1 MTVLTLLESTQLRG
15 QGKELKEAEA
25 WRESYFCCFSD
36 CHTFTNVQFL
46 MKLSR
51 NFSKNEGATP
61 DWCMTVADWCENMG
75 FFFYY
80 FWLLSCFTS
89 TNTWLHSRKNTL
101 GALHR
106 DAFGRVMLRNMTDGF
121 QTKSK
126 FEERVAERV
135 AANDGWSSQLL
146 QHTELV
152 KHHTGRKCKKR
163 KQLAEKH
170 TMSSRLRWGECAVTS
185 AEMPRSFGR

>member
-1 MTVLTLLESTQLRG
+1 MCSSWWSFQEISAKMKAQRQTD
-15 QGKELKEAEA
+15 A
-25 WRESYFCCFSD
+25 WLWQ
-36 CHTFTNVQFL
+36 TGV
-46 MKLSR
+46 KI
-51 NFSKNEGATP
+51 
-61 DWCMTVADWCENMG
+61 WV